1 MQENLEHLPKKKQ
14 HKKTSQ
20 LQNAS
25 TQTWKIKMREMKQK
39 KKKKMLLLFCCWEQ
53 EEGRKMKKKK
63 KIIVS
68 GLVLMSYKI
77 ASRAG
82 KQQQMEALDQRGL

>member
-1 MQENLEHLPKKKQ
+1 
-14 HKKTSQ
+14 
-20 LQNAS
+20 
-25 TQTWKIKMREMKQK
+25 
-39 KKKKMLLLFCCWEQ
+39 MLLLFCCWEQ

>member
-1 MQENLEHLPKKKQ
+1 
-14 HKKTSQ
+14 
-20 LQNAS
+20 
-25 TQTWKIKMREMKQK
+25 
-39 KKKKMLLLFCCWEQ
+39 MLLLFCCWEQ

-63 KIIVS
+63 KKIVAS

-82 KQQQMEALDQRGL
+82 KQQQMEGLDQRGL